1 MAKCGK
7 NSRLLIEM
15 NCMAKDPPPGCSACP
30 ANPEEMDKWRA
41 IITGPPGSVY
51 EDGIFELL
59 IVFPPFYPFSP
70 PKVTFKTR
78 IFHCNIF
85 EKNICLDILKDQWS
99 PALTIDKVLLS
110 IVSLLHDPNP
120 GDPLN
125 REAAELYCNNRE
137 EYNRKAK
144 EWVRLY
150 ASKQKSEE

>member
-1 MAKCGK
+1 M
-7 NSRLLIEM
+7 NS
-15 NCMAKDPPPGCSACP
+15 MAKDPPPGCSACP
-30 ANPEEMDKWRA
+30 INSEELDKWRA

-51 EDGIFELL
+51 EDGIFELH
-59 IVFPPFYPFSP
+59 IVFPPFYPFSA

-110 IVSLLHDPNP
+110 IVSLLQDPNAN
-120 GDPLN
+120 DPLN
-125 REAAELYCNNRE
+125 KEAADLYCNNRA